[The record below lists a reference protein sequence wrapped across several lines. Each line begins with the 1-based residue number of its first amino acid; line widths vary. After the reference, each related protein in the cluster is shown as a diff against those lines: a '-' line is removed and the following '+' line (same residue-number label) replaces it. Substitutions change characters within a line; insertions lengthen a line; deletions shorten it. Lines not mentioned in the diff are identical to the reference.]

1 MLILTL
7 APLVTS
13 QRMQSIFELRYELF
27 SDILERNDTSN
38 QACIPRKH
46 LDKYVSSLKL
56 KINYSFW
63 KNPNVKSEI
72 CVVSWSLFIEIWTK
86 WLAQNESDFPAVI
99 STIHYV
105 QDGRCTTKTPRAV
118 VTVEVNIR
126 NRHDISCH
134 SGLRMDSLAKWNEN
148 ACPPSLGT
156 LHNAWAGAGLHRETL
171 WAWDQARERKCTDLT
186 ISCDIIHHR
195 SICFS
200 YVIWALWSF
209 CCSCACLSCTWRDII
224 Q

>member
-1 MLILTL
+1 ML
-7 APLVTS
+7 
-13 QRMQSIFELRYELF
+13 
-27 SDILERNDTSN
+27 
-38 QACIPRKH
+38 
-46 LDKYVSSLKL
+46 
-56 KINYSFW
+56 
-63 KNPNVKSEI
+63 
-72 CVVSWSLFIEIWTK
+72 WSLFIEIWTK

-105 QDGRCTTKTPRAV
+105 QDSRCTTKTPRAV

-209 CCSCACLSCTWRDII
+209 CCSCACFIMQLTWYNSII
-224 Q
+224 TPLFCWILTFCSKT